1 MNLRNVTIG
10 TTGAILLLTV
20 VAIFATS
27 FPLLI
32 VSDFSTTEKSAEA
45 IFVIIYFGSVLWL
58 FSGLP
63 AAVSFVV
70 ARKLKAD
77 IPAIILLAST
87 TAYGFLFVYYG
98 YRALKPDQLFGFLWY
113 GHIVPISLWWMLPAW
128 ITALLVNRYY
138 ATKTPDP
145 ETAASTPSS
154 PNLFDGGEQTQ

>member
-1 MNLRNVTIG
+1 MNLRNVTIW
-10 TTGAILLLTV
+10 TTGAMLIMTV
-20 VAIFATS
+20 VAIFATI

-45 IFVIIYFGSVLWL
+45 IFGIIYFGSVLWL
-58 FSGLP
+58 LSGLP

-77 IPAIILLAST
+77 IPVIILLVST
-87 TAYGFLFVYYG
+87 TAYGFVFVYYW
-98 YRALKPDQLFGFLWY
+98 YRALKPDQLLGFLWY

-154 PNLFDGGEQTQ
+154 PALLGGESEVK